1 MVSATQNR
9 FPFVLWP
16 VILWPFIL
24 LPFILLISSIAAMVG
39 CGGGG
44 AVSTPGSGPGSVSTG
59 PNSWQK
65 VNTPAAATQ
74 INFVSFNNSNH
85 WFIADRNRGF
95 YRSTDQGS
103 TWTQINSGLATT
115 LGWTINVNPANG
127 DLIAS
132 TYSGSAIGANPVTF
146 YRSSDEGN
154 TWIAIQS
161 GHLSA
166 ATAQTGCIFPGSAIV
181 CGGYWAP
188 SPSTGIWISTDG
200 GQTASGASTAS
211 TNGGTAYGLGINPV
225 TADLWLGTEQN
236 GIFRST
242 DNGLTWTQESPAA
255 TSFDPNHGIRDGNIY
270 GMTFDRNGDVLFG
283 SQGGIWKS
291 SKNGAAYSWTNVLT
305 NQNTA
310 AGKGFGTD
318 ANGNLYYGHNYDPTD
333 PTVVYR
339 SSDDGNTWS
348 AFDSGIPASLEGHRF
363 VVNPTNRKLYAV
375 IEDGNT
381 NNGWLYSTVSPVQ

>member
-1 MVSATQNR
+1 MVSAKPTR
-9 FPFVLWP
+9 VF
-16 VILWPFIL
+16 PFIL
-24 LPFILLISSIAAMVG
+24 LMMTAAMVG

-44 AVSTPGSGPGSVSTG
+44 ASASGSASASAG

-65 VNTPAAATQ
+65 VSTPAAATQ

-85 WFIADRNRGF
+85 WFIADRNHGF

-132 TYSGSAIGANPVTF
+132 IYSGRAIGANPVAF
-146 YRSSDEGN
+146 YRSSNEGN
-154 TWIAIQS
+154 TWVPIQS
-161 GHLSA
+161 GQLSA
-166 ATAQTGCIFPGSAIV
+166 ASAQTGCIFPGGTVV

-200 GQTASGASTAS
+200 GQTTTSASTTS
-211 TNGGTAYGLGINPV
+211 TNGGSAYSLGINPV
-225 TADLWLGTEQN
+225 TADLWMGTEQN
-236 GIFRST
+236 GIFRSAN
-242 DNGLTWTQESPAA
+242 NGMSWTQESPAA

-270 GMTFDRNGDVLFG
+270 GMTLDHNGNVLFG

-291 SKNGAAYSWTNVLT
+291 SKNGTAYSWKNVLT

-310 AGKGFGTD
+310 DGKGMGRD

-348 AFDSGIPASLEGHRF
+348 AFDSGIPATLEGHRF
-363 VVNPTNRKLYAV
+363 VVNPTDHKLYAV
-375 IEDGNT
+375 IENGNT
-381 NNGWLYSTVSPVQ
+381 NNGWLYSTVNPVQ